1 MKNDQYQIPRT
12 PETNPSPL
20 FSAELPQSP
29 EWHQQ
34 VKGIEAEIEQMRRAA
49 DGSVLQADGVRGIL
63 NGLTLGRLTDEELMK
78 KFIEAESL
86 IGGRIAPAAEGI
98 ISQRF
103 WYHDNSDWFY
113 EAVDRLGVM
122 YARYHTGNG
131 KIEKL
136 VGGRAVPLGETE
148 QADFITLSRLLHR
161 ALKEELYERAKTS
174 PVVRDPYVQQEMRQ
188 IDSEIQRLQE
198 DAIVKAETKNLDD
211 ELEYL
216 LSVKDIRSVLPDENL
231 DLPR

>member
-12 PETNPSPL
+12 PETNPSPQ

-34 VKGIEAEIEQMRRAA
+34 IKGIEAEIEQMRQAA
-49 DGSVLQADGVRGIL
+49 DASVLQAEGVRGIL
-63 NGLTLGRLTDEELMK
+63 AGLSLGRLSDEELLK
-78 KFIEAESL
+78 KFIEAESR
-86 IGGRIAPAAEGI
+86 IGGRVAPTPEGV

-103 WYHDNSDWFY
+103 WYHDNGDWFY

-131 KIEKL
+131 KLEKL
-136 VGGRAVPLGETE
+136 VGGRTVALAEGEHR
-148 QADFITLSRLLHR
+148 DFVALSQLLHR
-161 ALKEELYERAKTS
+161 ALKDEFYERAKVS
-174 PVVRDPYVQQEMRQ
+174 PAMQEAYVQHEMRE
-188 IDSEIQRLQE
+188 IDSEIQRLQQ

-216 LSVKDIRSVLPDENL
+216 LTVKDIRSVLPEENL